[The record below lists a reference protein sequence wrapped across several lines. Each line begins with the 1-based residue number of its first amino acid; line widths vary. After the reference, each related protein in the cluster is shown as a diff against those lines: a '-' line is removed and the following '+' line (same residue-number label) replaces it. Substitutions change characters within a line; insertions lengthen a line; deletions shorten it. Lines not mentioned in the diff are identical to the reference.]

1 MKYLFRYFTLITL
14 SAMIIFTCMQVAKN
28 GIGKVTSTDYYHVDD
43 VVTLSKQDG
52 KAGAVLFGKDYT
64 DKGLAVREEHLERLG
79 AFNYFTVV
87 GKGITNF
94 VSYITEKGMKIF
106 EKIPSLIDELR

>member
-1 MKYLFRYFTLITL
+1 MKYMFRYFT
-14 SAMIIFTCMQVAKN
+14 IIILCTVTIISCMQVAKN
-28 GIGKVTSTDYYHVDD
+28 GISKVTSTDYYQVND

-64 DKGLAVREEHLERLG
+64 DKGLAIREEHLEKLG

-87 GKGITNF
+87 GKGLTKF
-94 VSYITEKGMKIF
+94 VSIITEKGIKII
-106 EKIPSLIDELR
+106 EEIPSIIDGLR